1 MFDRPAARFDGRAA
15 RGYRRLVCKRFSPL
29 CKVGRDGAVCLD
41 PDISVEWKHV
51 KSFCRKFMTRPSVD
65 SKPEPRRVLTGAV
78 LRASALLEITQSSLA
93 QILGLSPSTVSRMA
107 NGTYTLDDQKK
118 EWELGALFVRLFRSL
133 DAVIGSNDAAARSWL
148 NGENHGLVGRPID
161 LIQSTEGLVRVVQY
175 LDCAR
180 GRI

>member
-1 MFDRPAARFDGRAA
+1 
-15 RGYRRLVCKRFSPL
+15 
-29 CKVGRDGAVCLD
+29 
-41 PDISVEWKHV
+41 
-51 KSFCRKFMTRPSVD
+51 MTRPSVD